1 MRITPARSAR
11 ARAGRTVLEGNKAGK
26 EMFDKG
32 ELAAILRFG
41 AANLFEEEKDAKV
54 KEEVTERDQALY
66 NESIDAILA
75 RAEVVDQRVQVR
87 LLSVLCL
94 VAPCCTMRA
103 RGRACVCYWQLSG

>member
-1 MRITPARSAR
+1 M
-11 ARAGRTVLEGNKAGK
+11 LEGNKAGK

-87 LLSVLCL
+87 SRVYSGVLNL
-94 VAPCCTMRA
+94 TGRNAAAVAAVPVA
-103 RGRACVCYWQLSG
+103 LGGRSQREYGWGAGGGG